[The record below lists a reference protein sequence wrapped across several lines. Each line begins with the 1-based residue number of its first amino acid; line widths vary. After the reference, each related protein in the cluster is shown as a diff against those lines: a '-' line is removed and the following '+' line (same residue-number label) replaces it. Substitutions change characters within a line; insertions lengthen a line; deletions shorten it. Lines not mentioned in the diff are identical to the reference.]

1 MKPTTPKQIAVASA
15 VPFDPQ
21 ATPEQSKS
29 AGDNAMLSLF
39 ERASS
44 YFSLLSEASRL
55 RIIQAICYQECSV
68 QEVVEHTGLPQPNV
82 SRHLALLHRS
92 GVLSR
97 RRAGTSVFYKVSDP
111 TITEICRLVCVRMA
125 GGLQEQG
132 L

>member
-44 YFSLLSEASRL
+44 YFSLLSEPSRL

-68 QEVVEHTGLPQPNV
+68 QEVVEHTGLPQTSV